1 MKKLQW
7 HPSLK
12 KVFKGCAEWWQYS
25 MVDRNE
31 LELRLSN
38 LRDELDVPG
47 KLLNDPSTLHLIY
60 HTYSIQACILSGKS
74 EIIDAVQPLRW
85 GIKFRELDFRK
96 VAGKSLPHPGQPLL
110 SFQSSMKAVGP
121 TMLSQWEIGKLC
133 AEQLIAVAHKDMT
146 INVPVIRKES
156 WGKGTV
162 DAFLIGLWSQAYG
175 IATHYAPVN
184 PMVSEYQCLLDH
196 WRTTD
201 HATFRNMMAVAA
213 EFHIARSY
221 YGGAGKKRH
230 EFETAFDLVY
240 PGELLAVQALRR
252 RDGLPE
258 FDTGHLLVD
267 TPWSIL
273 RDLPECEPHPM
284 AVEVEERLKR
294 DFPSFR

>member
-1 MKKLQW
+1 
-7 HPSLK
+7 
-12 KVFKGCAEWWQYS
+12 
-25 MVDRNE
+25 
-31 LELRLSN
+31 
-38 LRDELDVPG
+38 
-47 KLLNDPSTLHLIY
+47 
-60 HTYSIQACILSGKS
+60 
-74 EIIDAVQPLRW
+74 
-85 GIKFRELDFRK
+85 
-96 VAGKSLPHPGQPLL
+96 
-110 SFQSSMKAVGP
+110 MKAIGP

-175 IATHYAPVN
+175 IPTHYTPVN
-184 PMVSEYQCLLDH
+184 PLVPAYQHLLDQ
-196 WRTTD
+196 WCTTN
-201 HATFRNMMAVAA
+201 HATFHDVMAASA
-213 EFHIARSY
+213 EFHIECSKA
-221 YGGAGKKRH
+221 GGGGKKSY
-230 EFETAFDLVY
+230 EFEHDIDIVY

-284 AVEVEERLKR
+284 VVEVEERLKR